1 MNRRLLLTA
10 TAFLGILGASRR
22 AAATAAAAPAAH
34 RLALHVDQND
44 ATIMNIALGNA
55 GNAAALFGER
65 GESLAIE
72 LVAYGPGLTML
83 RADTSPV
90 KERLAELHEKLPQ
103 MVFSA
108 CHNTMEAM
116 KRAEGKEIILLPQ
129 ARIVPAGVV
138 RLIELQE
145 QGWSYI
151 KV

>member
-1 MNRRLLLTA
+1 MDRRLLLTA
-10 TAFLGILGASRR
+10 PAVLGALGAPRSARS
-22 AAATAAAAPAAH
+22 AAPSH
-34 RLALHVDQND
+34 RLALHVDRNE
-44 ATIMNIALGNA
+44 ATIMNMALGNA
-55 GNAAALFGER
+55 GNAAAAFAAR
-65 GESLAIE
+65 GEDIALE

-90 KERLAELHEKLPQ
+90 KDRLAALHEKLPQ

-108 CHNTMEAM
+108 CHNTLEAVR
-116 KRAEGKEIILLPQ
+116 RAEGKDIPLLPQ
-129 ARIVPAGVV
+129 ARIVPSGVV